1 MSNPFF
7 KNCGPIK
14 VSEII
19 RSLNIN
25 VKNLS
30 KDKETYDNKLVFLMT
45 IEKARFRNPVIPD
58 CDLILKIEAI
68 RSHGR
73 VWKYKGE
80 AFVDKNKMAD
90 AIWSAT
96 IVDKK

>member
-1 MSNPFF
+1 MINPFF
-7 KNCGPIK
+7 KNHGPF
-14 VSEII
+14 
-19 RSLNIN
+19 NI
-25 VKNLS
+25 L
-30 KDKETYDNKLVFLMT
+30 D
-45 IEKARFRNPVIPD
+45 
-58 CDLILKIEAI
+58 ILKIEAI

-80 AFVDKNKMAD
+80 AFVDNVKMAD

>member
-1 MSNPFF
+1 MSVDEPDD
-7 KNCGPIK
+7 
-14 VSEII
+14 EII
-19 RSLNIN
+19 RKKEFKRSFELN
-25 VKNLS
+25 
-30 KDKETYDNKLVFLMT
+30 
-45 IEKARFRNPVIPD
+45 
-58 CDLILKIEAI
+58 IEAI

-80 AFVDKNKMAD
+80 AFVENVKMAD